1 MLSLPEKIIFTLAG
15 IISFYFTYVR
25 VKRIID
31 QISTGQGKVDW
42 SLALK
47 RLDNLIFKIGLFQP
61 LFKMRRRWLPSL
73 VHAIIGWGFIA
84 FLLVL
89 ASDFIKAYTGFR
101 LLDNLGWFGG
111 GYRLLAEILNIGLIF
126 GAVFMGVRRFIFR
139 PKHLTTRIR
148 IKLVPKVR
156 YWIPRDSAI
165 VLSFIFVH
173 NSLRFLEESFAISL
187 AGKPDPW
194 QPTISLL
201 ALLWSKVD
209 PSILLI
215 AEHTAFW
222 ISMGSLLAFLPYFP
236 NSKHIHLFFA
246 PLNHALK
253 PERSSI
259 GQVRPSTL
267 GAEKMKDLGWEQILD
282 SFACIMC
289 FRCQEVCPAY
299 NSGRPLSPAA
309 YEVNKRYHFN
319 YGGDTDVPLSHF
331 ITTRALWSCTTCGAC
346 VNICPVANEPMED
359 LIDIRRHRVIKGEID
374 SGIQT
379 ALQSLATNGNS
390 LGKGKRL
397 RGRWAK
403 DLDIPVKNVMEETA
417 ETLWFV
423 GDTASFDDR
432 IVPIT
437 KTVARLF
444 NSAEMDFG
452 ILYQNEFNAGNE
464 ARRVGEEGLFEHLVE
479 QNISSLRKA
488 NFTKIVTTDPHSF
501 NTLKNEYPEYGAKY
515 EVEHYTTVLVRLFE
529 EGRLKIKHPLPQYR
543 VTFHDPCYLGR
554 YNGGFA
560 APRKLL
566 KLLGVDFVEMPRN
579 CANSFCCGAGG
590 GHLWMGNNNPGV
602 RPGEVRVREA
612 TKTLG
617 EVQQNQKH
625 LLVVTCP
632 KDFIMFSDAVKTSHN
647 EKFIEVRELAQLVA
661 EAVELDNQIEDK
673 TIHVPYGSVLEQPI
687 EKHF

>member
-1 MLSLPEKIIFTLAG
+1 MLSLPEKIVLTLVE
-15 IISFYFTYVR
+15 IISVYFTYVGVR
-25 VKRIID
+25 RIVT
-31 QISTGQGKVDW
+31 QISSGQGKVDW
-42 SLALK
+42 LLGVK
-47 RLDNLIFKIGLFQP
+47 RLDNLILKIGLFQP
-61 LFKMRRRWLPSL
+61 LFRMRKRLIPSI
-73 VHAIIGWGFIA
+73 VHAFIGWGFIA
-84 FLLVL
+84 FLLIL
-89 ASDFIKAYTGFR
+89 LSDFIKVYTGFNI
-101 LLDNLGWFGG
+101 LDYLGF
-111 GYRLLAEILNIGLIF
+111 YRLLAEILNIGLIF

-139 PKHLTTRIR
+139 PKNLTTRPH
-148 IKLVPKVR
+148 IKLVPWVR

-165 VLSFIFVH
+165 VLAFIFIH
-173 NSLRFLEESFAISL
+173 NSLRFVEESFAIAL
-187 AGKPDPW
+187 AGKADPW

-201 ALLWSKVD
+201 ASAWSRFD
-209 PSILLI
+209 PSTLLI
-215 AEHTAFW
+215 AEHVAFW

-236 NSKHIHLFFA
+236 YSKHIHLFIA
-246 PLNHALK
+246 PMNHALK
-253 PERSSI
+253 PERTSI
-259 GQVRPSTL
+259 GQARPSSL
-267 GAEKMKDLGWEQILD
+267 GAEKMKDLGWEQIMD

-299 NSGRPLSPAA
+299 NSGKPLSPAA

-319 YGGDTDVPLSHF
+319 LGGTTDIPMSHF
-331 ITTRALWSCTTCGAC
+331 ITSRALWSCTTCGAC
-346 VNICPVANEPMED
+346 VNICPVANEPLED
-359 LIDIRRHRVIKGEID
+359 FIDIRRHRVVKGEID

-403 DLDIPVKNVMEETA
+403 ELEKPVKNAMDEPVD
-417 ETLWFV
+417 TLWFV

-444 NSAEMDFG
+444 DYAGLDFG

-464 ARRVGEEGLFEHLVE
+464 ARRVGEEGLFETLVE
-479 QNISSLRKA
+479 QNISSLSRA
-488 NFTKIVTTDPHSF
+488 NFKRIVTTDPHSF
-501 NTLKNEYPEYGAKY
+501 NTLKNEYPQYGGKY
-515 EVEHYTTVLVRLFE
+515 EIEHYTTLLAKLFD
-529 EGRLKIKHPLPQYR
+529 EGRLKIKHPLSQYR

-579 CANSFCCGAGG
+579 CENSFCCGAGG

-612 TKTLG
+612 RKALG
-617 EVQQNQKH
+617 EVHKHHKH

-647 EKFIEVRELAQLVA
+647 EKWIEVREIAQLVA
-661 EAVELDNQIEDK
+661 EAMELDVPQEE
-673 TIHVPYGSVLEQPI
+673 HVLTVIS
-687 EKHF
+687 K